1 MEVLRTAH
9 APSWRASTSACSTC
23 LFATACSTCL
33 VDFCLVLNPACLP
46 MHTHTRTHR
55 VQVFAGAA
63 VLRGRVGAR
72 AHHGAPDF
80 DRR

>member
-9 APSWRASTSACSTC
+9 APSWQAQAHALRASLPPHALIVLLISTWP
-23 LFATACSTCL
+23 LIL
-33 VDFCLVLNPACLP
+33 PASQC
-46 MHTHTRTHR
+46 TRTHR